1 VSIPRSL
8 ELALR
13 NEHWAAGDAGAFV
26 RLAGGTV
33 DQHASLVSDLLVMA
47 PPLNTL
53 SVRTRLP
60 IQLSA
65 LQADTV
71 ARFCVAVNAGL
82 RHGVLSVAA
91 DGAPEATTKTILPAS
106 DAAAA
111 TVIVATVKRNRGLSD
126 FLTPLLV
133 RLMRG
138 ETVER
143 LLADSNSA
151 DTDPFSGEPRRSAL
165 LDLSSVPAP
174 PDEYVSQPAFED
186 MPRPEVDALGR
197 LETQQNAQPHNPTC
211 SGPVVVHA
219 DGVTE
224 CYGCSHPLERFHPG
238 GTSLSCSPGTRFG
251 VGHSCE
257 RCQGQ

>member
-1 VSIPRSL
+1 VNIPRSL
-8 ELALR
+8 ELALG
-13 NEHWAAGDAGAFV
+13 NTNWAAGPAGAWV

-33 DQHASLVSDLLVMA
+33 DQHASLVSNLLVMA

-60 IQLSA
+60 LQIPAQ
-65 LQADTV
+65 QADTV
-71 ARFCVAVNAGL
+71 ASFCVAVNAGL
-82 RHGVLSVAA
+82 QHGVLSVAA
-91 DGAPEATTKTILPAS
+91 GGAAEAATKTILPAS
-106 DAAAA
+106 DTAAAA
-111 TVIVATVKRNRGLSD
+111 VIVATVKRNRGLSA
-126 FLTPLLV
+126 FLTPLLAT
-133 RLMRG
+133 LMRG

-151 DTDPFSGEPRRSAL
+151 DTIPFSGAPKASAV

-174 PDEYVSQPAFED
+174 HDEYMSQPAFEN

-197 LETQQNAQPHNPTC
+197 FETQQDAQPHKPTC

-224 CYGCSHPLERFHPG
+224 CYGCAHPLERFHPG
-238 GTSLSCSPGTRFG
+238 GTSLSCSSGTRFG
-251 VGHSCE
+251 VGYSCE
-257 RCQGQ
+257 RCRGE

>member
-13 NEHWAAGDAGAFV
+13 NEHWAAGTAGAYV

-33 DQHASLVSDLLVMA
+33 DQHASLVSDLLVLA

-60 IQLSA
+60 IQIPVQ
-65 LQADTV
+65 QADTV

-82 RHGVLSVAA
+82 RHGVLFVAA
-91 DGAPEATTKTILPAS
+91 DGAPEATTKTIVPAS
-106 DAAAA
+106 ETAAAA
-111 TVIVATVKRNRGLSD
+111 VIVATVKRNRGISA
-126 FLTPLLV
+126 FLTQLLAT
-133 RLMRG
+133 LMRG

-143 LLADSNSA
+143 LLADSDSA
-151 DTDPFSGEPRRSAL
+151 DTIPFSGEPRRSGL
-165 LDLSSVPAP
+165 LDLSSIPAP
-174 PDEYVSQPAFED
+174 PDEYVSQPAFEN
-186 MPRPEVDALGR
+186 MPRPEVDALGKF
-197 LETQQNAQPHNPTC
+197 ETQQNAQPHKPVC

-219 DGVTE
+219 DGVSE
-224 CYGCSHPLERFHPG
+224 CYGCTQPLERFHPG

-251 VGHSCE
+251 IGHSCE
-257 RCQGQ
+257 RCRDE